1 MNKGFWNGFSYAV
14 SYPTEI
20 REIPEF
26 AGELCRGIK
35 DLKTGEMDRKHT
47 LGFLVGGSINLTI
60 NSFESEDQILFCG
73 MADNGFEL
81 DIEQCQRLFSLPA
94 TICHSR
100 ENGNP
105 EKCWI
110 PDQVRNYI
118 KRISPKPHA

>member
-47 LGFLVGGSINLTI
+47 LGFLVGGSINLTM
-60 NSFESEDQILFCG
+60 NSLGLGVAALCFGPYMAVKYLTKKDQ
-73 MADNGFEL
+73 
-81 DIEQCQRLFSLPA
+81 QTQP
-94 TICHSR
+94 
-100 ENGNP
+100 
-105 EKCWI
+105 
-110 PDQVRNYI
+110 
-118 KRISPKPHA
+118 